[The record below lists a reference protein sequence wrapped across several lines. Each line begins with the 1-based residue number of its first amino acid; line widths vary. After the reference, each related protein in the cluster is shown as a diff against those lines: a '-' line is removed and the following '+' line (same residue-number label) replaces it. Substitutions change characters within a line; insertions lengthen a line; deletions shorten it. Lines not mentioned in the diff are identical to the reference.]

1 MVKDP
6 KIFISYSHDNEEHK
20 DWVYRLATDL
30 MNQGIDTVL
39 DQWDLSLGANLPK
52 FMEKGLSQSDR
63 VLVVCTDNYIAKSN
77 EGIAGVGYE
86 NTILTAELLL
96 DQSTTKFIPI
106 VKSVTQRM
114 KTPLCLAGRFYIDFT
129 DNNQYDE
136 ALNQLV
142 HEIYGVKKR
151 SKPKLGKNP
160 FIRALNEDN
169 RPLMKEDS
177 TTFFYK
183 RFCSAFPGVRS
194 ISWFNS
200 AEAIERLS
208 ILLKKPLDFQDGSPI
223 WWWRSGDLH
232 IQDFQKIG
240 EDLALMDSQELKIKR
255 IAAVYS
261 GSYYQS
267 FVYVEVEPMSPSG
280 LYEIDID
287 SEVEY
292 WGYCRE
298 EFAIFNGIFIKREEY
313 DDNAAVIDGKPVNLH
328 GKAEL
333 RIRYL
338 TPYNFIIAPH
348 NSPINNPAYDKRRN
362 DCLNEM
368 IKGEKNIE
376 DLVSEIFQLPRR
388 DH

>member
-1 MVKDP
+1 MVTDP

-30 MNQGIDTVL
+30 MNQGIDTIL

-52 FMEKGLSQSDR
+52 FMEKGLSESDR
-63 VLVVCTDNYIAKSN
+63 ILVVCTDNYINKSN
-77 EGIAGVGYE
+77 DGIAGVGYE

-96 DQSTTKFIPI
+96 DQNTIKFIPI
-106 VKSVTQRM
+106 VKSVTKRM

-129 DNNQYDE
+129 DNNEYDE

-151 SKPKLGKNP
+151 PKPKLGKNP
-160 FIRALNEDN
+160 FLRALNEDN
-169 RPLMKEDS
+169 RPEMKEDS

-183 RFCSAFPGVRS
+183 RFCSAFPGVRD
-194 ISWFNS
+194 ITWFN
-200 AEAIERLS
+200 ADEAIERLS
-208 ILLKKPLDFQDGSPI
+208 ILLAKPLDFQDGSPI
-223 WWWRSGDLH
+223 WWWRSGALH
-232 IQDFQKIG
+232 IHDFQRID
-240 EDLALMDSQELKIKR
+240 EEHALMDNQELKIKR

-267 FVYVEVEPMSPSG
+267 FVYVEVEPMPPSG
-280 LYEIDID
+280 LYEIDVN
-287 SEVEY
+287 SEAEY
-292 WGYCRE
+292 SGYSRE
-298 EFAIFNGIFIKREEY
+298 EFAIFNGTFIKREEY
-313 DDNAAVIDGKPVNLH
+313 DDNAAIIDGKPVNLD

-348 NSPINNPAYDKRRN
+348 NSPINNSTYDRRRN
-362 DCLNEM
+362 DCLNE
-368 IKGEKNIE
+368 IIRGQKNVE
-376 DLVSEIFQLPRR
+376 DLASEIFNLPRR
-388 DH
+388 GY